1 MGDVC
6 YFLLYKL
13 KDSPLMWV
21 SNVMDTPQEFYD
33 NLKNMKSK
41 YEKYYII
48 EKKVEDLE
56 KALNFKRFTIFN
68 KSKDNKIVFE
78 TILI

>member
-1 MGDVC
+1 MGEAC

-13 KDSPLMWV
+13 RDSPLMWV
-21 SNVMDTPQEFYD
+21 SNVMETPYEFYD

-68 KSKDNKIVFE
+68 KNKDNKILFE

>member
-1 MGDVC
+1 MGEAC

-13 KDSPLMWV
+13 KDSPLLWV
-21 SNVMDTPQEFYD
+21 SNVMDTPEEFYH
-33 NLKNMKSK
+33 NFKNMKSE

-48 EKKVEDLE
+48 EKEVEDLE

-68 KSKDNKIVFE
+68 KNKDNKILFE
-78 TILI
+78 TFLS